1 MRMEKFGCRHEMND
15 VVVYLSSL
23 NKQDPG
29 RKVDTLTAFARGAKA
44 VGAKVHVETKYVHS
58 PAKLAVILGWPS
70 PLQHTMNI
78 KFRQE
83 VVIKQKQQGN
93 HVMGIDANCFK
104 FADQESRYL
113 RYSINGVFYDT
124 SEYANKNSDAV
135 RWNQLSHDT
144 GLSLKDWNQ
153 TGEYILLLI
162 QRDGGWGMKGLDP
175 VQWAA
180 NKIKEIR
187 KYSNLPIVLRPHP
200 GKVADLRQLVGPG
213 ISISDSTKILLLDD
227 LSKSKA
233 SFVFNSSSGVASVL
247 SGVPLWVDDQSSVC
261 WDVANKD
268 VSTIDHPQTFNRQQW
283 LNDLA
288 ACHWT
293 DDESRQGLVYKKF
306 LPYLT

>member
-1 MRMEKFGCRHEMND
+1 MIND

-23 NKQDPG
+23 NKQEPG
-29 RKVDTLTAFARGAKA
+29 RKVDTLTAFAQGANA
-44 VGAKVHVETKYVHS
+44 VGARVHVETRYVHS
-58 PAKLAVILGWPS
+58 SAKLAVILGWPS
-70 PLQHTMNI
+70 PIQNAINI

-83 VVIKQKQQGN
+83 VVNKQREQGN
-93 HVMGIDANCFK
+93 HVMAIDANCFK

-124 SEYANKNSDAV
+124 SEYANKNSNIT
-135 RWNQLSHDT
+135 RWNQLSNHT
-144 GLSLKDWNQ
+144 GLSLKEWNQ
-153 TGEYILLLI
+153 QGEYILFLI

-180 NKIKEIR
+180 NKITEVR

-200 GKVADLRQLVGPG
+200 GKIADLRQLVGPR
-213 ISISDSTKILLLDD
+213 ISISDCTKISLLDD
-227 LSKSKA
+227 LGRSKA
-233 SFVFNSSSGVASVL
+233 AFVFNSSSGVASVL
-247 SGVPLWVDDQSSVC
+247 SGVPLWVDDSSSVC

-268 VSTIDHPQTFNRQQW
+268 VSTIDHPQAFDRQQW

-293 DDESRQGLVYKKF
+293 DHESRQGLVYNKF
-306 LPYLT
+306 LPYLA

>member
-1 MRMEKFGCRHEMND
+1 MIND

-23 NKQDPG
+23 NKQEPG
-29 RKVDTLTAFARGAKA
+29 RKVDTLTAFAQGAQA
-44 VGAKVHVETKYVHS
+44 AGAKVHVETRYIHR

-70 PLQHTMNI
+70 PVQTAIND

-83 VVIKQKQQGN
+83 VVNKQREQGN
-93 HVMGIDANCFK
+93 HIMAIDANCFK
-104 FADQESRYL
+104 FADPESRYL

-124 SEYANKNSDAV
+124 SEYANKNSDII
-135 RWNQLSHDT
+135 RWNQLSKDT
-144 GLSLKDWNQ
+144 SLTLKEWNL

-162 QRDGGWGMKGLDP
+162 QRDGGWGMKGLNP

-180 NKIKEIR
+180 NKINEIR

-200 GKVADLRQLVGPG
+200 GKVVDLRTLIRPG
-213 ISISDSTKILLLDD
+213 ITISDSTKKPLLED
-227 LSKSKA
+227 LKKSKA
-233 SFVFNSSSGVASVL
+233 AFVFNSSSGVASVL
-247 SGVPLWVDDQSSVC
+247 SGIPLWVDDSSSVC

-268 VSTIDHPQTFNRQQW
+268 VSTIDNPQTFDRQQW

-293 DDESRQGLVYKKF
+293 DDESRQGLIYKKF